1 MNLSRWNRRVVA
13 WVGGL
18 LIAAILGLAAYDI
31 VSSYRRTLDNAGHEL
46 EGQARLIAEQTAR
59 SLQAVDVVLR
69 HLAQQHRLGA
79 FNGMRAREL
88 HNYLR
93 EQAVGLVQIEGVGIL
108 DANGDARAVSL
119 AYPLPPTVK
128 NVGKLETFQALKAGY
143 RGLIVGDALNLPDGH
158 WVIPLGRRIDTP
170 SGEFAGAAAARGR
183 IEYFEQFYRN
193 VQLDPS
199 TAITL
204 MHQNGT
210 LVARHPSAQAL
221 LGKRLP
227 LFDEMMKSNGPMRN
241 VSPVDGIERIGVLKL
256 VPDYPL
262 AVIVT
267 RDVKSVLAPWG
278 QQSIRMAL
286 RTLVLSALAAMLL
299 AVLLRQLRRFQVT
312 QERYAL
318 AVAGSEDGVWDYD
331 FINNRVF
338 ASARAREIS
347 GLPPGPEV
355 QTIEAWNAEL
365 KIHPDDVERRKAAQD
380 AHFSGRAP
388 TYTGEFRMLHP
399 DGQYRWIRI
408 HGLCLRDENGKPYR
422 MAGSTSDIDA
432 RKRAEEALRLS
443 EERYKLAVD
452 GSDDGVWDFD
462 FANKVVYASARA
474 RELSGL
480 APGPEVQAMDSW
492 FAELPIHPDDAP
504 RRLAAMEAHLAG
516 NTPAYEGEFR
526 LRKLDGGYRWIR
538 IHGLCIRDEQ
548 GRPHRMAGSISD
560 IDARRRAEEALR
572 TSEEQYRSI
581 FNAAAD
587 AFVLRDSHAKVIDVN
602 PAFLEISGYSREEVL
617 EGKRWIFALPEMSV
631 LAGEMHRRV
640 IAGESVQFEMKARRK
655 DGTMIDVEMRAV
667 PVMYRGE
674 PHALGMARDITAQKR
689 AEAERARLE
698 GQLLQSKK
706 LEAIGTLA
714 GGIAHDFNNI
724 LAAILG
730 YGDMAQKKA
739 PEGSALRRHLD
750 AVVAAGLR
758 AKSLVARIL
767 AFSRSGIGERVPVH
781 VQAVVSEALD
791 LLAPSLP
798 ETVKL
803 ERQLSA
809 GDATVM
815 GDATQIH
822 QVVMNLCANAAQAMK
837 SGGQLNVSLDLVE
850 RDSAMAATSQLRA
863 GRYVRLRVRD
873 TGSGIAPQ
881 VLERIFDPF
890 FTTREVGVGTGLGL
904 SLVHGIVTELGG
916 GIDVESKVGEGTSF
930 TVYLPWSSNKVL
942 KEESSEELLLGN
954 GESILLVDDEE
965 ALVHLGE
972 EMLASLGYE
981 PVGFTSSSAALA
993 AFRENPDRFEAV
1005 ISDEAMA
1012 DLSGS
1017 ELAKAIRELRPELP
1031 VILMSGYVSP
1041 LFAARARNIGVTEV
1055 LAKPLVARDIARALA
1070 NALRS
1075 RHAV

>member
-1 MNLSRWNRRVVA
+1 MRISRWNRRTVA
-13 WVGGL
+13 WVGGV

-31 VSSYRRTLDNAGHEL
+31 VQGYRRTLDNAGHEL

-59 SLQAVDVVLR
+59 TLQAVDVALR
-69 HLAQQHRLGA
+69 HLAEQHRQ
-79 FNGMRAREL
+79 GMFDGMKPLAL

-93 EQAVGLVQIEGVGIL
+93 EQAVGLVQVEGLGIIHP
-108 DANGDARAVSL
+108 DGNARALSMFH
-119 AYPLPPTVK
+119 PLPASVT
-128 NVGKLETFQALKAGY
+128 NVAGMEIFQALRSGH
-143 RGLIVGDALNLPDGH
+143 RGLFIGDALKAPDGR
-158 WVIPLGRRIDTP
+158 WVLPLGRRIDTP
-170 SGEFAGAAAARGR
+170 AGGFAGAAAARGR

-199 TAITL
+199 TAISL
-204 MHQNGT
+204 MRQNGT
-210 LVARHPSAQAL
+210 LVARHPHAEEAL
-221 LGKRLP
+221 GRRLP
-227 LFDEMMKSNGPMRN
+227 MFDEMMRTNGPMRAA
-241 VSPVDGIERIGVLKL
+241 SPVDGVERIGVLKL

-267 RDVKSVLAPWG
+267 RDVASVLAPWKR
-278 QQSIRMAL
+278 QSTGTAL
-286 RTLVLSALAAMLL
+286 RTLALSALAVALL
-299 AVLLRQLRRFQVT
+299 VLLWRQLRRLQIT

-331 FINNRVF
+331 FVNNRVF

-365 KIHPDDVERRKAAQD
+365 KIHPDDVERRKAAQE
-380 AHFSGRAP
+380 AHFAGTAP

-399 DGQYRWIRI
+399 DGRYRWIRI
-408 HGLCLRDENGKPYR
+408 HGLCLRDASGKPYR

-443 EERYKLAVD
+443 EERYTLAVA

-462 FANKVVYASARA
+462 FANRLVFASARA
-474 RELSGL
+474 REICGL
-480 APGPEVQAMDSW
+480 PPGPETQPMDEW
-492 FAELPIHPDDAP
+492 FARLPIHPDDAP
-504 RRLAAMEAHLAG
+504 KRTALMEAHMAG
-516 NTPAYEGEFR
+516 ATPAYEGEFR
-526 LRKLDGGYRWIR
+526 MRHGDGYRWVR
-538 IHGLCIRDEQ
+538 IHGLTIRDAA
-548 GRPHRMAGSISD
+548 GKPYRMAGSISD
-560 IDARRRAEEALR
+560 IDARRRAEDALR

-587 AFVLRDSHAKVIDVN
+587 AFVLRDASAKVIDVN
-602 PAFLEISGYSREEVL
+602 PAFLQLSGYSREEVL
-617 EGKRWIFALPEMSV
+617 GGRHWIFAPPDAAA

-640 IAGESVQFEMKARRK
+640 IAGEPVQAELKARRK
-655 DGTMIDVEMRAV
+655 DGTPIDIEMRAV
-667 PVMYRGE
+667 PVLYRGQ
-674 PHALGMARDITAQKR
+674 PHALGMARDITARKK
-689 AEAERARLE
+689 AEAERLRLE

-781 VQAVVSEALD
+781 VQGVVTEALD

-798 ETVKL
+798 ESVKL
-803 ERQLSA
+803 ERHLA
-809 GDATVM
+809 GGDATVM

-837 SGGQLNVSLDLVE
+837 AGGRLTVALDVVE
-850 RDSAMAATSQLRA
+850 RGEAMAATSQLAA
-863 GRYVRLRVRD
+863 GRYVRLSVRD
-873 TGSGIAPQ
+873 TGIGIAPQ
-881 VLERIFDPF
+881 ILERIFDPF

-916 GIDVESKVGEGTSF
+916 GIDVDSKVGEGTTF
-930 TVYLPWSSNKVL
+930 TVYLPWSSAAAASIL
-942 KEESSEELLLGN
+942 SEEDVPQGS
-954 GESILLVDDEE
+954 GETVLLVDDEE
-965 ALVHLGE
+965 ALVRLGE
-972 EMLASLGYE
+972 EMLAELGYE
-981 PVGFTSSSAALA
+981 PVGFTSAKEALA
-993 AFRENPDRFEAV
+993 AFREDPDRFQAAL
-1005 ISDEAMA
+1005 SDEAMA

-1017 ELAKAIRELRPELP
+1017 DLAKAIREVRPELP
-1031 VILMSGYVSP
+1031 VVLMSGYVSP
-1041 LFAARARNIGVTEV
+1041 LFATRARNIGVVEV
-1055 LAKPLVARDIARALA
+1055 LSKPLVARDIARALA